1 MKTIDDYFPS
11 LLRFLEKSQSI
22 VRVDPDTPF
31 HRVTDFVGR
40 VEARLYFFDGSYLD
54 VGEMVRIQRGIPINY
69 HYRYH
74 WQRRDGPVWTYDD
87 APHHPEVDTSP
98 FHKHRYQETL
108 QTVEGHPRI
117 RLTEAIQEVLRLLA
131 EEGIPRPPT

>member
-1 MKTIDDYFPS
+1 MKTIDDYFLS
-11 LLRFLEKSQSI
+11 LSRFLEKSQSI

-54 VGEMVRIQRGIPINY
+54 VGEMVRIQSGFPVNY

-74 WQRRDGPVWTYDD
+74 WQRPDGPVWTYDD
-87 APHHPEVDTSP
+87 APHHPEVDTFP
-98 FHKHRYQETL
+98 FHKHRYQGALKTI
-108 QTVEGHPRI
+108 EGHPRI